1 MASISRSKNGSTTIY
16 VIGADGKRSKISLGK
31 VTKKQAEATKLRME
45 QLVQD
50 RRLGTPHD
58 SALLEWIKELAPD
71 LRRRLTSI
79 GLLEAQQSAIT
90 LEELIEKFLAANMV
104 KPGTAATY
112 KQCTDSLIR
121 VLGATTPIDS
131 ITAADADRW
140 KAEIASSGRVRE
152 VKGPR
157 SLSVATVAKRVNIAK
172 AIFNRAKRWKLISSS
187 PFEGM
192 KSGSQSNPSREHYV
206 SQEDMQKILDAC
218 PDIQTRAFV
227 AIARYAGLR
236 CNSEIS
242 QLKWSDINW
251 ERKSLTVRSPKTE
264 GKAGHAVRIVPICEK
279 LQPILMDLFEHAEE
293 GAVDMV
299 PLAKQPAARMY
310 QRFGRIVER
319 AGFTRWPRLLQN
331 LRSSCATDWA
341 SKYPV
346 HESSK
351 WMGQSVTIASKH
363 YLQQRDLH
371 FQSVTGIGPWV
382 TSSPS
387 QKRGAESGALE
398 VQNRVQRLS
407 APKCA
412 DERSSDATPETQ
424 QGCADSCRTAQ
435 PCAQSFSGRR
445 GIRTP
450 VGVCQQIYSLP
461 SLAT

>member
-16 VIGADGKRSKISLGK
+16 VIGTDGKRSKISLGK
-31 VTKKQAEATKLRME
+31 VTKKNAETTKLRLE

-58 SALLEWIKELAPD
+58 SALLAWIDSLASN

-104 KPGTAATY
+104 KSATAATY

-121 VLGATTPIDS
+121 VLGATTPIDT

-140 KAEIASSGRVRE
+140 QCEIKSAGRVRE
-152 VKGPR
+152 IKGPR
-157 SLSVATVAKRVNIAK
+157 SLSIATVAKRTNIAK
-172 AIFNRAKRWKLISSS
+172 TIFNRAKRWKLISSS

-206 SQEDMQKILDAC
+206 SEEDMQKILDAC
-218 PDIQTRAFV
+218 PDVQTRAFV
-227 AIARYAGLR
+227 AVARYAGLR
-236 CNSEIS
+236 CYSEIS

-251 ERKSLTVRSPKTE
+251 DRKSLTVRSPKTE

-299 PLAKQPAARMY
+299 PLAKQPAERIY

-319 AGFTRWPRLLQN
+319 AGFKRWPRLLQN

-351 WMGQSVTIASKH
+351 WMGQSVNIASKH

-382 TSSPS
+382 TSAV
-387 QKRGAESGALE
+387 QQDGAESGAVR
-398 VQNRVQRLS
+398 VQNRVQHGA
-407 APKCA
+407 APDCMEMK
-412 DERSSDATPETQ
+412 SSVLNPETQ
-424 QGCADSCRTAQ
+424 RGCASSCEPAQ
-435 PCAQSFSGRR
+435 PRAKSISGRSR
-445 GIRTP
+445 IRTYE
-450 VGVCQQIYSLP
+450 GKANRFTVCP
-461 SLAT
+461 R